1 MHITSDLLPA
11 CVVLHEQRL
20 KAALKEMTHSLVAPI
35 KPDAVADVKPM
46 QGAAEV
52 GFGGL
57 EQQMKMVI
65 HEGVGMDFDEVAFD
79 HLAKEIQEM
88 KSVVVVSVDD
98 LAFIAAGSD
107 VVAAIG
113 PWDAQRARHG
123 VGANRTGGLMSR
135 HKWIKM

>member
-1 MHITSDLLPA
+1 MEPIEPGKVFLVKYHWPPI
-11 CVVLHEQRL
+11 VQ
-20 KAALKEMTHSLVAPI
+20 MT
-35 KPDAVADVKPM
+35 K
-46 QGAAEV
+46 
-52 GFGGL
+52 
-57 EQQMKMVI
+57 
-65 HEGVGMDFDEVAFD
+65 FDPN
-79 HLAKEIQEM
+79 AKQA
-88 KSVVVVSVDD
+88 